1 MKTTYVSTSAINQ
14 ALRYSM
20 MRMQSDLVKSQKE
33 MSTLRVADVG
43 LALGTRTGLS
53 VSLNRDV
60 ARLTSLVDSN
70 QLASSR
76 LTSTQTALG
85 QIADRGED
93 LRVTLA
99 AALSGNADPGVV
111 RDDGSAMIEAMTAV
125 LNTSINGEYLF
136 AGINTDA
143 QPIADFSDPTSAN
156 RVAFDQ
162 AFVARFGFAQTDPAA
177 QNITQAQMETF
188 IDNDVVPLFMGAGW
202 SDWSNA
208 SDQAIVSRIG
218 LNETTATSVTANIS
232 GVRKLAMAAVM
243 SGHLLAGNFNEGAVA
258 AVVERALGFVA
269 EGVAEVTDQRSAT
282 GVAETRIKNASAR
295 IEMQVD
301 LFERNI
307 GDLEGVDPFEASSR
321 VTALLTQIETS
332 YSLTARLQQLSL
344 LKYLP

>member
-1 MKTTYVSTSAINQ
+1 MKTTYVSSNAINQ

-20 MRMQSDLVKSQKE
+20 LRMQADLTKSQKE

-43 LALGTRTGLS
+43 LALGSRTGLS

-60 ARLTSLVDSN
+60 ARLNSLMDSN
-70 QLASSR
+70 ALASSR
-76 LTSTQTALG
+76 LASTQTALG
-85 QIADRGED
+85 QLADRGED

-111 RDDGSAMIEAMTAV
+111 RDDGSAMIEAMTAI

-143 QPIADFSDPTSAN
+143 QPIADFNDPASPN

-162 AFVARFGFAQTDPAA
+162 AFFNRFGFNQDDPAA
-177 QNITQAQMETF
+177 AAITKAQMETF
-188 IDNDVVPLFMGAGW
+188 IDTDVVPLFTGAGW
-202 SDWSNA
+202 SDWSSA
-208 SDQAIVSRIG
+208 SDQSIVSRIG
-218 LNETTATSVTANIS
+218 LNETTETSVSANIS
-232 GVRKLAMAAVM
+232 GVRKLAMAAVL
-243 SGHLLAGNFNEGAVA
+243 SGHLMSGNFNEGAIA
-258 AVVERALGFVA
+258 AVVERSLGFVA

-282 GVAETRIKNASAR
+282 GVAETRIKNATTR

-307 GDLEGVDPFEASSR
+307 GDLEGVDPYEASTR
-321 VTALLTQIETS
+321 VTALVTQIETS

-344 LKYLP
+344 LNYLP